1 MCRRRPRRAL
11 PHNSAAAPDATQG
24 LRLRGG
30 GSPRAMPPSWTG
42 AQRSVLVPTAAPKL
56 PVPTLGPGA
65 DSSLPSCR
73 EASPPPAPS
82 SASSIQS
89 SSTAGGCMEPNA
101 RPDSSPGAGID
112 RRSCVRDRPEEDSS
126 RKLRGCWNLC
136 HAPDPPGGDGRRKRE
151 AGGGGS
157 SSRER
162 RRSGR
167 GRVALGEGSSGA
179 SAKGSVP
186 SAGTRSSWGLIPQLQ
201 QLYPGSRSS
210 LAAGGH
216 RPRVCGGGK
225 QHC

>member
-1 MCRRRPRRAL
+1 MPCLTTRQQLQMPLRGSD
-11 PHNSAAAPDATQG
+11 SAAGALLGQC
-24 LRLRGG
+24 LR
-30 GSPRAMPPSWTG
+30 A
-42 AQRSVLVPTAAPKL
+42 
-56 PVPTLGPGA
+56 GPGRRGQCWYPQRP
-65 DSSLPSCR
+65 PSCR
-73 EASPPPAPS
+73 SPPSAPERTPPYLPAGRHRRPPLRAAPA
-82 SASSIQS
+82 ASKVAAPPEAAWSRMPAQIPVREPV
-89 SSTAGGCMEPNA
+89 STGGAACGTDPT
-101 RPDSSPGAGID
+101 
-112 RRSCVRDRPEEDSS
+112 EDSS